1 MEITKI
7 PEKVDLLELYKNQ
20 GDMIENPEYE
30 NYFKYLTKYFQRDSK
45 KKYERSIGANDEYIF
60 VNKFNEKKRIVIE
73 PSKYVNLESYRYE
86 ALKEL
91 NDILYQISYLIE
103 NFENITD
110 DERSQFEILKTNY
123 VILKKHMDEI
133 KQIESLHEEELNNLY
148 EIKLSKIVEI
158 SVLLQQREDTFL
170 KIQSYLTIQQKNEI
184 AGLLAK
190 ENPSKNKKNIKGLS
204 EYQQKELA
212 KKMKLPNNEIELWMQ
227 WIMLCVQSIYVQK
240 EISNINIKI
249 EDSMKKY
256 EQEMKNFMYEEPHF
270 EKMKLA

>member
-7 PEKVDLLELYKNQ
+7 PEKVDLFELYKIQ
-20 GDMIENPEYE
+20 KDMIENPEYE

-60 VNKFNEKKRIVIE
+60 INKFDEKKRIVIE

-133 KQIESLHEEELNNLY
+133 KQIDSLYEEELNNLY
-148 EIKLSKIVEI
+148 ENKLSKIVE
-158 SVLLQQREDTFL
+158 STVLLQQREETFS
-170 KIQSYLTIQQKNEI
+170 KIESYLTIQQKNEI
-184 AGLLAK
+184 AGFIAK
-190 ENPSKNKKNIKGLS
+190 ENPSKTKNIKGLS

-212 KKMKLPNNEIELWMQ
+212 KKMKLPNHEIELWMQ
-227 WIMLCVQSIYVQK
+227 WIMLSVQCIYVQK
-240 EISNINIKI
+240 EMTQLNSKI
-249 EDSMKKY
+249 EESMKKY

-270 EKMKLA
+270 EKIKL